1 MNGVL
6 ADLPLNELLARMAA
20 RTAAPGGGS
29 ALGVTCA
36 LAAGLVQMAAGFS
49 SAPQAAEMGARAG
62 ELRRLALA
70 LAQDELESYGPVL
83 EALALPTS
91 DPARPQL
98 TAAALSSASETPLR
112 LAETGAELAE
122 LAAGAARDG
131 SPHLAGDAIAGAVLA
146 EAACRAAVQLV
157 VINLVHSGEDPRR
170 RRAGDLARRAALA
183 REEVLASDT

>member
-1 MNGVL
+1 
-6 ADLPLNELLARMAA
+6 
-20 RTAAPGGGS
+20 
-29 ALGVTCA
+29 
-36 LAAGLVQMAAGFS
+36 MAAGFS
-49 SAPQAAEMGARAG
+49 SAPQAGEVGVRAG
-62 ELRRLALA
+62 ELRGLALA

-83 EALALPTS
+83 EALALPAS
-91 DPARPQL
+91 DPARPQR
-98 TAAALSSASETPLR
+98 TAAALSSASETPMR

-170 RRAGDLARRAALA
+170 RRAGDLARRAAVA
-183 REEVLASDT
+183 REMVLASDT